1 MSYAIKM
8 IEVECD
14 DGVHDFP
21 KGISAGEV
29 VKEIHGKKSGVIAA
43 LVNGEEKDL
52 SYSLQK
58 TVRLTL

>member
-1 MSYAIKM
+1 M
-8 IEVECD
+8 IEVECN

-29 VKEIHGKKSGVIAA
+29 VKEIHGKKSGAIAA

-52 SYSLQK
+52 FL
-58 TVRLTL
+58 